1 MHQDTKLHFI
11 CKMFHI
17 VLISIIELSQFFTV
31 IIVTLYYERP
41 LWPQAQSYQFITKDH
56 ALLLFIIILVFLA
69 STEVVFL

>member
-1 MHQDTKLHFI
+1 MLHV
-11 CKMFHI
+11 

-56 ALLLFIIILVFLA
+56 ALLLLFFRLVLFFIIIILFIFLA
-69 STEVVFL
+69 STKVVFL

>member
-1 MHQDTKLHFI
+1 
-11 CKMFHI
+11 MFHV

-31 IIVTLYYERP
+31 IIATLYYERP